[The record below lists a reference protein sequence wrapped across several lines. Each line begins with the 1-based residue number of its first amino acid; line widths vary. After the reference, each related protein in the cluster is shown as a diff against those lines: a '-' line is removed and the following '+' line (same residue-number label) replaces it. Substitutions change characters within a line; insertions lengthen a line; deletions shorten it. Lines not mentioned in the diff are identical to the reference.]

1 MEKYRRSNK
10 RFLLNNIPISN
21 IYEFSKILEI
31 DTLPIEK
38 CIDFILMLC
47 SGYNLSH
54 FSDPIN
60 FIKNRIDNIIE
71 SKKEQIFKPN
81 RILILCADDNS
92 FLEEKFKRILNSVQT
107 RYNFLNYNLE
117 DYDIYYIGVKL
128 TECLPF
134 RINGTIEKI
143 DILDKFDVILSE
155 HCPFF
160 AFNLDVQTMIIS
172 HLKSNSYFITPNY
185 NLFNF
190 NEVCYLNAYSDSDYK
205 VYKLK

>member
-1 MEKYRRSNK
+1 MEKSNK
-10 RFLLNNIPISN
+10 SFLLNNVPITD

-31 DTLPIEK
+31 EDLPIEE
-38 CIDFILMLC
+38 CIDFILTIC

-54 FSDPIN
+54 VRDPIK
-60 FIKNRIDNIIE
+60 FIKIKIDDIIE
-71 SKKEQIFKPN
+71 SKREHIFKPN

-92 FLEEKFKRILNSVQT
+92 FLEEKFKRILNNVQT
-107 RYNFLNYNLE
+107 RYKFLNYNLE

-134 RINGTIEKI
+134 RINGMIEEIEK
-143 DILDKFDVILSE
+143 LDRFDVILSE

-160 AFNLDVQTMIIS
+160 AFNLDVQAMIIS
-172 HLKSNSYFITPNY
+172 HLKDYSYFITPNY
-185 NLFNF
+185 NIFNF
-190 NEVCYLNAYSDSDYK
+190 NEVCYLKEYSDSDYK